1 MGRKVL
7 AVTFCNVK
15 VNGYIYGV
23 SENCGALLTYKWKVL
38 EKEINVERQSGKFG
52 GKKITRVILTCKLVE
67 YCGKEY
73 HQTITQKLGFN
84 GNARSDYLGNR
95 ITFPNKELFIDWLK
109 HLEDTYKRN
118 LENIQSIIKNQIQR

>member
-15 VNGYIYGV
+15 VNDYIYGV

-38 EKEINVERQSGKFG
+38 SKEIQVSRLNGEFG
-52 GKKITRVILTCKLVE
+52 GPKVTTVILTCKLVE
-67 YCGKEY
+67 YNEREEHSSYEY
-73 HQTITQKLGFN
+73 RFGFN
-84 GNARSDYLGNR
+84 AKERISSLGNR
-95 ITFPNKELFIDWLK
+95 LIFPNKEQYINWLK